1 VKIKKRLMKKLL
13 FIGAMLTVLAA
24 CSGTPKNATNS
35 EKKLGTL
42 IIQGKEKN
50 QIYSMILEAEDG
62 DKTKKKVDFMIDK
75 LIVNELKLNEAKI
88 RNMCNDGIRYA
99 NWNANFKLTYKYSEI
114 GSIRYDKKEKNITVF
129 MSGTAEN
136 AYGVAD
142 NVYSI
147 IRFDLK
153 GKMLLDK
160 DGLPDIM

>member
-1 VKIKKRLMKKLL
+1 MKKLL

-75 LIVNELKLNEAKI
+75 LIVSELKLSEDQI
-88 RNMCNDGIRYA
+88 RNMCNDAIRYA
-99 NWNANFKLTYKYSEI
+99 DWNTNFKLTYKFS
-114 GSIRYDKKEKNITVF
+114 GTSTLSYDKNEKIITAY
-129 MSGTAEN
+129 MAGTAQN

-142 NVYSI
+142 NVNAI

-153 GKMLLDK
+153 GKMMMTK
-160 DGLPDIM
+160 DGLPDIL

>member
-1 VKIKKRLMKKLL
+1 MKKLL

-75 LIVNELKLNEAKI
+75 LIVNELKLKEAKI
-88 RNMCNDGIRYA
+88 RNMCNDAIRYA
-99 NWNANFKLTYKYSEI
+99 NWNTNFKLTYKYSEI
-114 GSIRYDKKEKNITVF
+114 GSIRYDEKEKNITVF

-136 AYGVAD
+136 AYGVPD
-142 NVYSI
+142 NVFSI
-147 IRFDLK
+147 IRFDLN
-153 GKMLLDK
+153 GKMMMTK
-160 DGLPDIM
+160 DGLPDIL